1 MLVSN
6 SSGFIWIFLT
16 ALTNVLNDS
25 IAKFFLS
32 HQKMGVINL
41 LFVRFAISSLRSL
54 PSLIR
59 RPQVCKSSYFGLHAL
74 RGVLFTLAM
83 VGWSYSIVDL
93 SLNFLTLIS
102 LTIPVLVL
110 LLTPFFLGENRHLTY
125 IVLTLGGMMG
135 VALNFIHTCRT
146 DIAYWPMILALS
158 AMLLFVALDI
168 LNKYLLQRQESTD
181 TMMVTSS
188 LWSCVLL
195 CPFAIYFWQTPT
207 VEQFLLLVIISLAG
221 DLFFYAWLKALQ
233 KYPMSFV
240 QPLRNIEFLFSCVFS
255 FVVSRRLPTI
265 SETVCCVFVVLTTLL
280 ISSGKDSVQKGS
292 GFIG

>member
-1 MLVSN
+1 
-6 SSGFIWIFLT
+6 
-16 ALTNVLNDS
+16 
-25 IAKFFLS
+25 
-32 HQKMGVINL
+32 
-41 LFVRFAISSLRSL
+41 
-54 PSLIR
+54 
-59 RPQVCKSSYFGLHAL
+59 
-74 RGVLFTLAM
+74 
-83 VGWSYSIVDL
+83 
-93 SLNFLTLIS
+93 
-102 LTIPVLVL
+102 
-110 LLTPFFLGENRHLTY
+110 
-125 IVLTLGGMMG
+125 
-135 VALNFIHTCRT
+135 
-146 DIAYWPMILALS
+146 MILALS

-292 GFIG
+292 GLIG